1 MTITLLRDFKKSSP
15 TNTNIL
21 IFKKNER
28 ISPRKQSIQDGLDTW
43 YQMSLEGRIMGLTA
57 LFQR

>member
-1 MTITLLRDFKKSSP
+1 M
-15 TNTNIL
+15 NIL

>member
-15 TNTNIL
+15 TNMNIL